1 MRKTTA
7 PTHALRAVF
16 TGIGQAFMAADRVK
30 ERITEEPD
38 AAGRAAASAADELST
53 AHEPSAA
60 NEPGAAHEPG
70 ATGRASSGADAGLA
84 VRLLD
89 PDGTERPRTA
99 TPGTAGTTAD
109 KTTADNGRAGGRSAR
124 SHRSRRGAAEPAG
137 PRWRSLDQT
146 GNVRLLS
153 AEDLLDELPPLPPA
167 DDARQAARAAGYAA
181 APDAPLTSDYSY
193 DGGHQGGYS
202 ADDDRQDGYS
212 AGDDRQ
218 DGSATTAT
226 AIMTE
231 LAGNAAEGAEAD
243 PAQLPVP
250 GYDLLSVASLRARLR
265 NLDVDQVRELADYER
280 AHTARPDV
288 VTMFERR
295 VAKLT
300 GDE

>member
-38 AAGRAAASAADELST
+38 APDAASAADE
-53 AHEPSAA
+53 PGPAA
-60 NEPGAAHEPG
+60 PP
-70 ATGRASSGADAGLA
+70 SSGADGGLA

-89 PDGTERPRTA
+89 QDGTERPRSQA
-99 TPGTAGTTAD
+99 TGTAGTTPAH
-109 KTTADNGRAGGRSAR
+109 GRAGGRAAR
-124 SHRSRRGAAEPAG
+124 SPRPRRGAAEPAE

-167 DDARQAARAAGYAA
+167 DEARHAARVAGYAA
-181 APDAPLTSDYSY
+181 APVTAPDEPLTAGYSY
-193 DGGHQGGYS
+193 GNGHREADGT
-202 ADDDRQDGYS
+202 A
-212 AGDDRQ
+212 AEL
-218 DGSATTAT
+218 TAT
-226 AIMTE
+226 ATMTE
-231 LAGNAAEGAEAD
+231 LAAD
-243 PAQLPVP
+243 HEPAGHELDEPRLPVP

-265 NLDVDQVRELADYER
+265 NLDVDQVRVLAAYER
-280 AHTARPDV
+280 AHAARPDV

-300 GDE
+300 EDE

>member
-38 AAGRAAASAADELST
+38 AADRAAASAADEP
-53 AHEPSAA
+53 A
-60 NEPGAAHEPG
+60 AAHEPG
-70 ATGRASSGADAGLA
+70 ATGRASSAADTGLA

-109 KTTADNGRAGGRSAR
+109 NGRAGGRSAR
-124 SHRSRRGAAEPAG
+124 SHRSRRGATEPAE

-167 DDARQAARAAGYAA
+167 DDARPAARAAGFAAAPVA

-193 DGGHQGGYS
+193 DGGHQAGF
-202 ADDDRQDGYS
+202 S
-212 AGDDRQ
+212 AGGDRP
-218 DGSATTAT
+218 DGSATTTTAT
-226 AIMTE
+226 ATMTE
-231 LAGNAAEGAEAD
+231 LAGGVDAGAEAD
-243 PAQLPVP
+243 PARLPVP

-265 NLDVDQVRELADYER
+265 NLDVDQVRVLADYER
-280 AHTARPDV
+280 AHAARPDV

>member
-38 AAGRAAASAADELST
+38 TADRAAASAADE
-53 AHEPSAA
+53 
-60 NEPGAAHEPG
+60 PGTAHEPG
-70 ATGRASSGADAGLA
+70 AAGRSASAADTGLA

-109 KTTADNGRAGGRSAR
+109 NGRAGGRSAR
-124 SHRSRRGAAEPAG
+124 SHRSRRGATEPAE

-167 DDARQAARAAGYAA
+167 DGPRPAVRAAGFAAAPVA

-193 DGGHQGGYS
+193 DAS
-202 ADDDRQDGYS
+202 RQAGFS
-212 AGDDRQ
+212 AGGDRQ
-218 DGSATTAT
+218 DGSVTTTTAT
-226 AIMTE
+226 MTE
-231 LAGNAAEGAEAD
+231 LAGGVAAGAAAD
-243 PAQLPVP
+243 PARLPVP

-265 NLDVDQVRELADYER
+265 NLDVDQVRVLADYER
-280 AHTARPDV
+280 AHAARPDV